1 MLIPVVMLMS
11 LVAVL
16 AYAVNREKGVNTVLQ
31 GRESDIDHA
40 RYAAEAGLLALNARV
55 QSLGCGATYPTAAS
69 PWSQSAFGSAA
80 YSAYATTATG
90 NTLTLVS
97 TGTYKGSSVTL
108 SRSSVFVY
116 RASTRTYTL
125 QPGSSGIDTY
135 IEENSSANNGSEDKL
150 KIKNSKRFPLLKFD
164 LSAFPAGS
172 FPSTA
177 TLRVKSNSTMWGTLY
192 VYRMS
197 KSWTENGVNW
207 LTRDGSA
214 AWTFAGGDFHG
225 DSVASLEDASDRF
238 DIDVTDL
245 VDAWMRGRYPNNGMR
260 IASNL
265 VWGDSANL
273 ISSDD
278 SDAGDRPRLRVS
290 YYLPCGVTG
299 PED

>member
-55 QSLGCGATYPTAAS
+55 QTLGCGATYPTAAS

-108 SRSSVFVY
+108 SRNSVFVY
-116 RASTRTYTL
+116 QASTLTYTL
-125 QPGSSGIDTY
+125 QPGSSGIDTF
-135 IEENSSANNGSEDKL
+135 IEVNKSANHGGENKL
-150 KIKNSKRFPLLKFD
+150 KIKGGERFPLLKFD

-172 FPSTA
+172 FPSAA
-177 TLRVKSNSTMWGTLY
+177 TLRVKSSSDMYGLLY
-192 VYRMS
+192 IYRMNA
-197 KSWTENGVNW
+197 SWTEDGVNW

-214 AWTFAGGDFHG
+214 AWTFAGGDYHADYVG
-225 DSVASLEDASDRF
+225 ASLVADDSA
-238 DIDVTDL
+238 DIALTDL

-260 IASNL
+260 IEGSFLLGASEEL
-265 VWGDSANL
+265 V
-273 ISSDD
+273 SSDD

-299 PED
+299 PQD